1 MTLMASALATLA
13 NVCVCALVIVT
24 WSGREEDFARERIA
38 DASRRVVSLIEQG
51 RLPSVLPRDEATDI
65 QVLDPRGRVVAATSR
80 LVGKPPIASFRPAG
94 NAVRADRTLCPP
106 NGLTGC
112 MIVVS
117 VEVFRPDGT
126 WVVYTAG
133 RTVPWYGGSELLTF
147 LVAQSLL
154 LILLTAIVTFRAVA
168 RTLAP
173 VGAMQVELAEMTAT
187 DLSHRVPIPKSQDEI
202 RLLADTVNA
211 TLDRLEA
218 AYEQQRRFTSDASH
232 DLRSPI
238 TAMRT
243 QLEEAL
249 LYPQDTDWPRMAKAV
264 FASVE
269 RLQALVADLLDAAM
283 LDAHVPLAA
292 ELSDLAELVDSELN
306 RRPRKVEVI
315 RDLQKGVFAVC
326 DQLRLTRLLTN
337 LLDNAERH
345 ANSQIRVVVR
355 AEGYMAVMEVL
366 DDGAG
371 IAYDQREVVFQRF
384 TRLDAS
390 RNRDAGGTGLGLPI
404 ARQIAEAHHGT
415 LTIEDSPR
423 GARFVLRLARAD
435 PPPPS

>member
-1 MTLMASALATLA
+1 MTLVASALATLA

-24 WSGREEDFARERIA
+24 WGGREEDFARDRVAE
-38 DASRRVVSLIEQG
+38 ASRQVVSLIERG
-51 RLPSVLPRDEATDI
+51 RLPSVLPSDEAMAI
-65 QVLDPRGRVVAATSR
+65 QVLDPSGRVVAATR
-80 LVGKPPIASFRPAG
+80 QLVGEPPIASFGPVG

-106 NGLTGC
+106 RGLTGC

-117 VEVFRPDGT
+117 VQVFRPDGT
-126 WVVYTAG
+126 RVVYTAG
-133 RTVPWYGGSELLTF
+133 PTVPWYVSSELLTF

-154 LILLTAIVTFRAVA
+154 LILLTAIVTSRAVA

-173 VGAMQVELAEMTAT
+173 VEAIQSELAEMTAT
-187 DLSHRVPIPKSQDEI
+187 DLSHRVPVPKNQDEI

-249 LYPQDTDWPRMAKAV
+249 LYPQDTDWPAMTKAV
-264 FASVE
+264 LASVE

-292 ELSDLAELVDSELN
+292 ASCDLAELVNAELD

-315 RDLQKGVFAVC
+315 RDLQEGVFAVC
-326 DQLRLTRLLTN
+326 DPVRLTRLLTN

-345 ANSQIRVVVR
+345 ANSEIRVVVR
-355 AEGYMAVMEVL
+355 AEEYMAVMEVL

-371 IAYDQREVVFQRF
+371 IARDQRDVVFQRF

-415 LTIEDSPR
+415 LTIEDSSR

-435 PPPPS
+435 PPARS